1 MLKKEITIRLAKPG
15 DEIKVAEMMKE
26 AYKRKAWLY
35 TGRMEIP
42 DKKKIKKMRE
52 QYSKKSDSFCFIA
65 IDNSNKKVI
74 GSCFFSFRK
83 TGRLR
88 HRIDG
93 GWGLHPDYFGKGI
106 GTSLLKKALSYAK
119 QKGFKRAEAEATI
132 ENKSS
137 WKLAKKCGF
146 KIEGTK
152 KKAFLTDDGRY
163 IETYILGRIL

>member
-1 MLKKEITIRLAKPG
+1 MKLKVIIRMAKPG
-15 DEIKVAEMMKE
+15 DEIKVAEMVKE

-52 QYSKKSDSFCFIA
+52 QYSKKADSFCFIA
-65 IDNSNKKVI
+65 IDESNKKII

-88 HRIDG
+88 HRVEG

-106 GTSLLKKALSYAK
+106 GTSLLNKSLSYARK
-119 QKGFKRAEAEATI
+119 RGFKRAEVEAAI

-146 KIEGTK
+146 KIEGIK
-152 KKAFLTDDGRY
+152 KKALLTDDGRY
-163 IETYILGRIL
+163 IDTYILGRVL